1 MDSGKEGIAKLANEQ
16 NVDMEQELTLE
27 QVKEQLTD
35 LGKKRGVLTY
45 KEITE
50 KMAAFDQDPQQ
61 VDEFFETLNEQG
73 VQVVNEDEEPVDF
86 VEEEENEDELLEDDL
101 SVPPGVKIN
110 DPVRMYLKEIGRVPL
125 LSAEE
130 EVALAERIEQGDE

>member
-1 MDSGKEGIAKLANEQ
+1 MANEQ

-73 VQVVNEDEEPVDF
+73 VQVVNEDEESVDF

-125 LSAEE
+125 L
-130 EVALAERIEQGDE
+130 D